1 MPSKFRLTSKLSKA
15 ARALAGWTSAQLSEH
30 SEVPHDTIRAFE
42 SGRTKSLTTMNE
54 RAIVQAFETVGI
66 EFIPENG
73 GGAGV
78 RLRGR
83 SAE

>member
-1 MPSKFRLTSKLSKA
+1 MRLTLKLCKA
-15 ARALAGWTSAQLSEH
+15 ARALAGWTAAELAQF

-42 SGRTKSLTTMNE
+42 SGRTKTFTTMNE
-54 RAIVQAFETVGI
+54 RAIIKAFENAGI

-78 RLRGR
+78 RLRDR
-83 SAE
+83 SDQAD